1 MLRPANVSEMQMQ
14 KLWRYVRGKQSFSL
28 LFVSF
33 TGFYFLLSF
42 DWYKLKGSYSLLS
55 RANIGILPLGLYIL
69 RVTWKLQLGS

>member
-33 TGFYFLLSF
+33 TFLLHWFLIFNFIVLSF
-42 DWYKLKGSYSLLS
+42 WLVQVKGFL
-55 RANIGILPLGLYIL
+55 
-69 RVTWKLQLGS
+69 